1 MTSLSAD
8 APRVDDALGRA
19 RTLPIDQAEL
29 RATVEH
35 LAGLGS
41 SSLGFRTTGT
51 PEDRAA
57 AEYAAEAFR
66 SIGLE
71 DVAIEEVRA
80 DAWRFEGA
88 WLEAGGR
95 RFEASSMGG
104 VPAMAQQG
112 LEARLLDARAAHPR
126 RPHPLHPHRAGV
138 PLD

>member
-8 APRVDDALGRA
+8 APRVDDALARA
-19 RTLPIDQAEL
+19 RELPIDQAEL

-41 SSLGFRTTGT
+41 SPLGFGAAGT

-57 AEYAAEAFR
+57 AEDAAEAVR

-71 DVAIEEVRA
+71 DVAIEEVRV

-104 VPAMAQQG
+104 VPATAHEG
-112 LEARLLDARAAHPR
+112 LEARLRPARAAEPR
-126 RPHPLHPHRAGV
+126 GPDPLEPER
-138 PLD
+138 

>member
-19 RTLPIDQAEL
+19 RSLPIDQQEL

-41 SSLGFRTTGT
+41 SPLGFRTTGT

-57 AEYAAEAFR
+57 AEYAAAEFR
-66 SIGLE
+66 AIGLE
-71 DVAIEEVRA
+71 DVEIEEVRV
-80 DAWRFEGA
+80 DGWRFEGA

-95 RFEASSMGG
+95 GLWGSSLCGGAPPAPASPLAGG
-104 VPAMAQQG
+104 REVG
-112 LEARLLDARAAHPR
+112 RA
-126 RPHPLHPHRAGV
+126 
-138 PLD
+138 